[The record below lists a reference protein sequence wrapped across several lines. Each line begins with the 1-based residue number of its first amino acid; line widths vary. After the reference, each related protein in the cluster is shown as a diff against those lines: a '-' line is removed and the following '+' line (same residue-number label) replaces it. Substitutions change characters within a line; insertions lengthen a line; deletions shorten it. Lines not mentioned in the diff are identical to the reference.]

1 MQLSLSFVYYDCK
14 VFHLSQCKDI
24 FRTFFYF
31 LLFFFFKKIHCSCLT
46 GSKSVPA
53 IIAVSKHDR
62 VEAS

>member
-1 MQLSLSFVYYDCK
+1 MQLSLTFVYYDCK
-14 VFHLSQCKDI
+14 VFHLSQWKDI

-31 LLFFFFKKIHCSCLT
+31 LFFFKKIHCSCLT
-46 GSKSVPA
+46 GSKSIPA